1 MKNFKEYV
9 QESLE
14 QKQELVELLNDLS
27 EQTDTHLE
35 DELINLLISLVKMD
49 QIEETAFNSMFD
61 AIDEIME
68 FENDELGYDYEQEF
82 EDDEDDELV
91 DEKVRAKYLRKGF
104 VRCPSG
110 LIRKRGKCGRPVDRQ
125 KSRKMIKARKRFKKS
140 FQKGV
145 RKAKRTK
152 RRMGMI
158 K

>member
-9 QESLE
+9 QETLE

-27 EQTDTHLE
+27 DQVETVLE
-35 DELINLLISLVKMD
+35 SELVNLLISMVKMD
-49 QIEETAFNSMFD
+49 QVDETAFDSIFD
-61 AIDEIME
+61 AIDEVMQ
-68 FENDELGYDYEQEF
+68 FETDELEYDY
-82 EDDEDDELV
+82 DDEKEIDDDELV
-91 DEKVRAKYLRKGF
+91 DEAQRALYKRRGY
-104 VRCPSG
+104 VRCPDG
-110 LIRKRGKCGRPVDRQ
+110 RIRKRGKCGRPVDRQ